1 MPDGTLF
8 KIKVKGTGMV
18 QSSGSKCVRALFAY
32 STPESCTVVRVAVPE
47 ARTRDGDREEKETY
61 ISLTLCAI

>member
-1 MPDGTLF
+1 
-8 KIKVKGTGMV
+8 MV